1 MTILADH
8 NLEGQA
14 ILLWGT
20 LAAEE
25 WLDLLL
31 LQLVTLHDV
40 GLPLDSSDRDLWR
53 FAQAQRMILL
63 TGNRR
68 LKGANSL
75 EQTIREENT
84 ATSLPVI
91 TIGNTDR
98 LDERAYR
105 ERCASRLVEVMM
117 DIENYRGAGRIFIP

>member
-1 MTILADH
+1 MTILVDH
-8 NLEGQA
+8 NMEGQA
-14 ILLWGT
+14 VLLWGT
-20 LAAEE
+20 LAAEG
-25 WLDLLL
+25 WVDLLPL
-31 LQLVTLHDV
+31 HLVTLQDV

-53 FAQAQRMILL
+53 FTQAQQMILL

-84 ATSLPVI
+84 ATSSPVI
-91 TIGNTDR
+91 TIGNVDR

-105 ERCASRLVEVMM
+105 ERCASRLVEIAM
-117 DIENYRGAGRIFIP
+117 DIEDYRGTGRIFIP